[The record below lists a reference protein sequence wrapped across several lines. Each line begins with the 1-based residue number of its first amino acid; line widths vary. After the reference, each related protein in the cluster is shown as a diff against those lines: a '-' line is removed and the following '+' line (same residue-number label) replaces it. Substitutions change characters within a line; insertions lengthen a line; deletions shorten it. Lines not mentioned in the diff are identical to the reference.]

1 MVLLVILVAS
11 ALVAL
16 IRGGRF
22 RNLALW
28 VPQRGYLVGLA
39 LAIQIGVVYL
49 QPRSQPLIVALFA
62 LSLTLL
68 ATFVVANYRLPGML
82 LLGAGLALNIVAMAV
97 NGGFMPV
104 SPSAL
109 AHAGLGSLASL
120 PEGSLL
126 EGSKDILVWPEHA
139 RLWWL
144 GDIIPL
150 PPPISVVL
158 SIGDL
163 AVGAGGAWYLQ
174 VAMVSR
180 ERDRSR
186 GHAEVAAP

>member
-1 MVLLVILVAS
+1 M
-11 ALVAL
+11 AL

-22 RNLALW
+22 RNLASW
-28 VPQRGYLVGLA
+28 APRWGYLVALA
-39 LAIQIGVVYL
+39 LVIQVGVVYL
-49 QPRSQPLIVALFA
+49 QPESQPLIIALFA

-68 ATFVVANYRLPGML
+68 ATFVVANRRLPGMM
-82 LLGAGLALNIVAMAV
+82 LLGVGLALNVVAMAA

-104 SPSAL
+104 SPGAL
-109 AHAGLGSLASL
+109 VHAGLGSLASL

-126 EGSKDILVWPEHA
+126 EGSKDILIWPEHA

-144 GDIIPL
+144 GDVIPL

-163 AVGAGGAWYLQ
+163 VVGAGGAWYLQ

-180 ERDRSR
+180 ERDGSR
-186 GHAEVAAP
+186 AHAEVAAP